1 MISELGISEI
11 SADLLSESERKVRKL
26 IISELGI
33 SEIPSIYFR
42 NPKVIKHTLS
52 FRVFWP

>member
-26 IISELGI
+26 IISERKVRKLII
-33 SEIPSIYFR
+33 SELGFSEIAI
-42 NPKVIKHTLS
+42 
-52 FRVFWP
+52 W